1 MDQYLEGQMIQQDEL
16 KSSALKALADA
27 GLVRG
32 DGDWWLMTPKGI
44 RLMRKVEALRSRHEP
59 DALKA
64 VRLLGLLDDEGLA
77 LTLDDGDCVLA
88 DFMRWSVER
97 ARAALNEAVA
107 LGLLM
112 PDHGVAASG

>member
-1 MDQYLEGQMIQQDEL
+1 MDQHFDEWMIEQDEPM
-16 KSSALKALADA
+16 SRALTALADA
-27 GLVRG
+27 GLVMG
-32 DGDWWLMTPKGI
+32 DGEWALTHKGI
-44 RLMRKVEALRSRHEP
+44 RLMRKVEALRARSEP

-64 VRLLGLLDDEGLA
+64 VRLLALLDDEGLQ

-107 LGLLM
+107 LGLLI
-112 PDHGVAASG
+112 PDQGVGASG